1 MGEKSDQLERH
12 IHETRN
18 ELGENIHELHEKV
31 RKSVDKVKNSVD
43 WRAQFRE
50 RPMTLIGI
58 AFAGG
63 LVASAL
69 FGRRRSST
77 SYANTSS
84 TDRWNNADRWNTE
97 ARSEYSGNGRTK
109 DWRNKTNDVWEDI
122 KSAVIGLA
130 ATKAGSALEEILPG
144 FQEQYQKR
152 QGERRSGS
160 NGSAER
166 DAAWQAKT
174 ASDTA
179 NAGYLRQS

>member
-12 IHETRN
+12 IHEQRN
-18 ELGENIHELHEKV
+18 ELGENIHELQEKV
-31 RKSVDKVKNSVD
+31 RNSVDKVKNSVD
-43 WRAQFRE
+43 WRAQFQE

-69 FGRRRSST
+69 FGRHRST

-84 TDRWNNADRWNTE
+84 TDRSNNVDRWNTE
-97 ARSEYSGNGRTK
+97 ARSDDSGNGRTK
-109 DWRNKTNDVWEDI
+109 DWRNKTNTAWEDI
-122 KSAVIGLA
+122 KGAAIGLA
-130 ATKAGSALEEILPG
+130 ATKAGSALEKIFPG
-144 FQEQYQKR
+144 FQEHYQKR
-152 QGERRSGS
+152 QEERRSGS

-166 DAAWQAKT
+166 DAAWQART
-174 ASDTA
+174 ASDTS